1 MRKRAE
7 EIGVRKAFGAST
19 ANLMLQVLV
28 ENFVQMLL
36 GGAIG
41 LLLSY
46 GMFQVVR
53 SALLANLNSL
63 FQGGGYEGISM
74 LSFWH
79 VIDLTTVGYVFVI
92 CFVLNLVSTLLP
104 GMEIC
109 PRAHC
114 GCLKQKM
121 IMLSH
126 ILKLI
131 ANQWKSNLWILA
143 ELFISFVCL
152 FLVFLFVARLIG
164 RDVMDKGFDIE
175 HVYKVSW
182 SLREVKGDY
191 TSRASDTAADLAE
204 LVNRL
209 RRYSGVEAVG
219 LTDNYAFPIREVQ
232 TVRHFIVIRCV
243 LTMSTGGV

>member
-1 MRKRAE
+1 
-7 EIGVRKAFGAST
+7 
-19 ANLMLQVLV
+19 
-28 ENFVQMLL
+28 
-36 GGAIG
+36 
-41 LLLSY
+41 
-46 GMFQVVR
+46 
-53 SALLANLNSL
+53 
-63 FQGGGYEGISM
+63 
-74 LSFWH
+74 
-79 VIDLTTVGYVFVI
+79 
-92 CFVLNLVSTLLP
+92 
-104 GMEIC
+104 
-109 PRAHC
+109 
-114 GCLKQKM
+114 M

-219 LTDNYAFPIREVQ
+219 LTDNYAFPYTGSSNSKAFYRDTLRSNYVNWGRMTPEA
-232 TVRHFIVIRCV
+232 VRVFRYRSIDPDIDLCDEASQARYLFGKAEMEELFGPDVPRGDGAQQEGGRGRP
-243 LTMSTGGV
+243 LGTGHHGQCGPL